1 MKLLIRLKEGEM
13 SKQKKSL
20 VTAMITVCVSAILT
34 VAKTSESP
42 IEVTYIANEG
52 ILIATHDKKV
62 LIDALFDNP
71 NPNYAAPSK
80 DMLEGM
86 QSGRAPF
93 DNVDLVLVTHNH
105 PDHFSPSFAAR
116 FIKNNP
122 NALLMAAADAVD
134 ALKESVKDWEYVQDR
149 VFSFELKPGET
160 AEKSVNGISVR
171 LFRTLHSGDL
181 ESPQNL
187 MYLIKMNGRTIF
199 HEGDSDGKLSTFKNF
214 GFDKEKID
222 LALVHFWFPLNP
234 EGERIILEVLK
245 PGHVGLI
252 HLPKR
257 LEPDAPSKIDMIKS
271 HYEDIFLFIKQGE
284 KKIIRNYP

>member
-1 MKLLIRLKEGEM
+1 M
-13 SKQKKSL
+13 SWKKKSFMA
-20 VTAMITVCVSAILT
+20 AMITVCVLALLT
-34 VAKTSESP
+34 VADNSESP

-52 ILIATHDKKV
+52 ILITTLEKKV

-116 FIKNNP
+116 FMENNP
-122 NALLMAAADAVD
+122 NALLIAAIDATD
-134 ALKESVKDWEYVQDR
+134 AMKETTKDWEQVQDR
-149 VFSFELKPGET
+149 VFSFDLKAGET
-160 AEKSVNGISVR
+160 AEKSVDGISVR
-171 LFRTLHSGDL
+171 IFRTLHSGDL
-181 ESPQNL
+181 ESPHNL
-187 MYLIKMNGRTIF
+187 MYLIKMDGRIIF

-214 GFDKEKID
+214 DFDKEKID
-222 LALVHFWFPLNP
+222 LALIHFWFPLSP

-257 LEPDAPSKIDMIKS
+257 LESDAPSKIDMIKS
-271 HYEDIFLFIKQGE
+271 HYEDIFLFLKLGE
-284 KKIIRNYP
+284 KKIIRF

>member
-1 MKLLIRLKEGEM
+1 MPRK
-13 SKQKKSL
+13 KKSFI
-20 VTAMITVCVSAILT
+20 TAIITACILSIS
-34 VAKTSESP
+34 VAGDTSERA
-42 IEVTYIANEG
+42 IEITYIANEG
-52 ILIATHDKKV
+52 VLIDTHQKKV

-71 NPNYAAPSK
+71 NPNYNVPSK

-86 QSGRAPF
+86 QSGKAPF

-116 FIKNNP
+116 FMENN
-122 NALLMAAADAVD
+122 AGTLLIAAVDAVD
-134 ALKESVKDWEYVQDR
+134 AMKDNVREWEHVQDR
-149 VFSFELKPGET
+149 VFSFDLKPGET
-160 AEKSVNGISVR
+160 AEKSANGISVR

-181 ESPQNL
+181 ESPHNL

-199 HEGDSDGKLSTFKNF
+199 HEGDSDGKLSSFKNF
-214 GFDKEKID
+214 SLDKEKID

-234 EGERIILEVLK
+234 EGERIIQEILK

-257 LEPDAPSKIDMIKS
+257 LESDAPDKIDKVKS
-271 HYEDIFLFIKQGE
+271 HYKDIFLFIKQGE
-284 KKIIRNYP
+284 KKILRF

>member
-1 MKLLIRLKEGEM
+1 M
-13 SKQKKSL
+13 SRKKKSFM
-20 VTAMITVCVSAILT
+20 TAMITVCILAILT
-34 VAKTSESP
+34 AGNTSESP

-52 ILIATHDKKV
+52 ILIASHQKKV

-71 NPNYAAPSK
+71 NPNYTAPSK

-86 QSGRAPF
+86 QSGRTPF

-116 FIKNNP
+116 FMENNP
-122 NALLMAAADAVD
+122 NPLLMAAIDAID
-134 ALKESVKDWEYVQDR
+134 AMKEMVKDWEHVQDR
-149 VFSFELKPGET
+149 VFSFNLKPGET

-171 LFRTLHSGDL
+171 MFRTLHSGDL
-181 ESPQNL
+181 ESPHNL
-187 MYLIKMNGRTIF
+187 MYLIKMDGRTIF
-199 HEGDSDGKLSTFKNF
+199 HEGDSDGKLSIFKEF

-234 EGERIILEVLK
+234 EGERIILEILK

-257 LEPDAPSKIDMIKS
+257 LESDAPGKIDLVKS
-271 HYEDIFLFIKQGE
+271 HYKDIFLFSKQGD
-284 KKIIRNYP
+284 KKIIRF